1 MLKVFLIGFLCV
13 ALTHQFKSGDGEIDS
28 GEMFGKRDL
37 NAIKDSHAK
46 DEEKF
51 DVRQSKEDQHHGDAT
66 YYKPNGRNTAC
77 GKKHGNNDLIVALPF
92 HYWKTA
98 NPNKDPMCTKS
109 IRVTNPKNG
118 KNVTVKIQDKCGGC
132 KGDDIDLS
140 LGAFQHINNPSVGRF
155 KVNWVFV

>member
-28 GEMFGKRDL
+28 GEMFGRRDL

-51 DVRQSKEDQHHGDAT
+51 DVRQSKQDQHHGDAT
-66 YYKPNGRNTAC
+66 HYNPSAGYTAC
-77 GKKHGNNDLIVALPF
+77 GTKHGDEDLIAALPF
-92 HYWKTA
+92 HFWTTP

-109 IRVTNPKNG
+109 VRVTNPQNG
-118 KNVTVKIQDKCGGC
+118 KTVTVRIQDKCQGC

-140 LGAFQHINNPSVGRF
+140 LGAFRQINDPAVGRF
-155 KVNWVFV
+155 KANWIFV